1 MKNYLKLSYI
11 FIVLLF
17 ICWELNA
24 QMALPTFQAFSHPGT
39 ESGSQTFSYTGAQQ
53 TFTVPSV
60 STITIKAYGAQG
72 EDERW
77 DGKGGKGGY
86 AKGDLSVTTGQ
97 TLYIY
102 VGGQNGY
109 NGGGDGHAAVASN
122 GGGASDVRVGGTTLG
137 HRIIVAGG
145 GGGSSG
151 SSPGNWQGG
160 HGGGGDVG
168 DNYAGGGGG
177 E

>member
-1 MKNYLKLSYI
+1 MKNYLKISYI
-11 FIVLLF
+11 IIVLLF

-24 QMALPTFQAFSHPGT
+24 QMALPTFQAFSLPGI

-86 AKGDLSVTTGQ
+86 AKGDLSVTAGQ

-122 GGGASDVRVGGTTLG
+122 GGGGGYYGGGGTSVG
-137 HRIIVAGG
+137 NCGGGAGG
-145 GGGSSG
+145 GGTSWTGSLTNDVLTGGVQSG
-151 SSPGNWQGG
+151 NGQVIISW
-160 HGGGGDVG
+160 
-168 DNYAGGGGG
+168 
-177 E
+177 